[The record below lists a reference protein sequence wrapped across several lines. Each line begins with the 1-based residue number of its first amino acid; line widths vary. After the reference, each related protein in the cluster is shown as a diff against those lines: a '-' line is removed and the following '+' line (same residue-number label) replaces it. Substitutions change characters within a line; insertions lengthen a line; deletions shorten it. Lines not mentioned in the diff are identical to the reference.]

1 MDIKEILTLLLVGL
15 LIGIILIAF
24 VSKKEVVFDKAING
38 LLFFGGTSLALTII
52 VLVLKFQLI
61 PVKAV
66 ISIIFFGIPT
76 FSAGTVMKAY
86 SIIRNTNGRQNDG
99 PA

>member
-1 MDIKEILTLLLVGL
+1 MDIKEIFTLLLVGL
-15 LIGIILIAF
+15 LVGIILIA
-24 VSKKEVVFDKAING
+24 VLSKKEVVFDKAING
-38 LLFFGGTSLALTII
+38 LLFFGGISLAFTII
-52 VLVLKFQLI
+52 ALVFKLQLI

-66 ISIIFFGIPT
+66 ISIIFFGIPA

-86 SIIRNTNGRQNDG
+86 SIIRKTNGRQNNG